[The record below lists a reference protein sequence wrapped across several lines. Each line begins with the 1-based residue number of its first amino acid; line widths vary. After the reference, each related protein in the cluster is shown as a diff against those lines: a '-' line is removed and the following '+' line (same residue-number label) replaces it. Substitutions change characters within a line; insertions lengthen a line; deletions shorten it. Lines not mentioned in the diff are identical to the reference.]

1 MITPLT
7 SSSSL
12 KSLRPPSLKTNKFGE
27 DSNFPAVIMRQRNQ
41 PWSSIDLHEYKV
53 YKAESSSDKFVE
65 KATAAA
71 STQTKDKQRRHKPVR
86 TKEREEDEEEEEKVR
101 EEKSN
106 AKCAMVKVRSSV
118 GTQFRLH
125 RQIQALKP

>member
-1 MITPLT
+1 
-7 SSSSL
+7 
-12 KSLRPPSLKTNKFGE
+12 
-27 DSNFPAVIMRQRNQ
+27 MRRRNQ

>member
-1 MITPLT
+1 
-7 SSSSL
+7 
-12 KSLRPPSLKTNKFGE
+12 
-27 DSNFPAVIMRQRNQ
+27 MRRRNQ
-41 PWSSIDLHEYKV
+41 PWSSIDLHKYKV

-65 KATAAA
+65 KAAAAAAAA

-118 GTQFRLH
+118 GTQFHLH